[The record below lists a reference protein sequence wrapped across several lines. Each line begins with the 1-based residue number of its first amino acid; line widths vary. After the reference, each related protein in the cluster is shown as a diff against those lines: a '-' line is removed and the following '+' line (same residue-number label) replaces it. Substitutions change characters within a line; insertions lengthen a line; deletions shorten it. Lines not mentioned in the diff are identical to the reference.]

1 MYHGIGRHI
10 LELGLANYGPWGKPA
25 AVCICKHIFNETK
38 THPFTYILSVAAFMT
53 ELNSGDRPLG
63 PQNLK

>member
-10 LELGLANYGPWGKPA
+10 LELRLENYGPRSKAA
-25 AVCICKHIFNETK
+25 AVCIYKHIFNGTK
-38 THPFTYILSVAAFMT
+38 TYPFTYILSVAAFMT